1 VVPFLPLHDK
11 SCKYTDFA
19 HALLGHQAAQGRKQ
33 HLQNI
38 IYHLFKGISKFRHVM
53 LIPTNFQKCDC
64 TSRFCPYVPQD
75 HELRPVRSPF
85 GWKALHHLKAPP
97 NSPRI
102 FMYRKIQHIVHLHC
116 LFVLE
121 LFIYLHFLSLSLT
134 PYLVDWPIV
143 GRLVSAPHAS
153 GSHPPIKI
161 CQS

>member
-1 VVPFLPLHDK
+1 MWFHSCHCMISPANTPTLHMHSLVTRWLKDEN
-11 SCKYTDFA
+11 
-19 HALLGHQAAQGRKQ
+19 
-33 HLQNI
+33 NI
-38 IYHLFKGISKFRHVM
+38 SKISFITCSKGISKFRHVM

-64 TSRFCPYVPQD
+64 TSRFCPYIPQD
-75 HELRPVRSPF
+75 HALRPVRSPF

-121 LFIYLHFLSLSLT
+121 LFIYLHLSLT

-161 CQS
+161 CQ